1 MTTVIA
7 DRVFISLRDGDT
19 GGGGC
24 QCQRFQQILNWRRAS
39 KDSLWHAEN
48 QRTFQTLG
56 NNIYIECNI
65 LPWFT
70 TYIKK
75 LMSSLSLIWL
85 NKSSL
90 VKKQA
95 IKNLPSLQ
103 QNMGKG
109 TICCIYRLLVS
120 FNTRL
125 FWPKKVTHFSPCRIF
140 RHWNLFLGWN
150 WTKRFS
156 SFY

>member
-1 MTTVIA
+1 MLW
-7 DRVFISLRDGDT
+7 FH
-19 GGGGC
+19 
-24 QCQRFQQILNWRRAS
+24 QILNRRRAS
-39 KDSLWHAEN
+39 KDFLWHAEN

-56 NNIYIECNI
+56 NNIHIECNI

-103 QNMGKG
+103 QNISKG

-125 FWPKKVTHFSPCRIF
+125 FWPKKSLTSHHVASLDIGTCSQDETEQKDFP
-140 RHWNLFLGWN
+140 LFIKIICGHKW
-150 WTKRFS
+150 
-156 SFY
+156 